1 MEAKRLGTHQSA
13 ISPGQGLLQGAAIT
27 GAAQLGGAT
36 GRGGETA
43 IEADRQHQAQ
53 AGQGNPSRDAERAS
67 LSLSL
72 NRTVPGLGGL
82 QGVQPAAAR
91 ASRAAGAI
99 SSRGASA
106 NTSAALLGLS

>member
-1 MEAKRLGTHQSA
+1 MEAERLGTHQSA

-53 AGQGNPSRDAERAS
+53 AGKGNPSRGAERAS
-67 LSLSL
+67 LTS
-72 NRTVPGLGGL
+72 TVPGLGGL

>member
-1 MEAKRLGTHQSA
+1 MEAQGLGTHQST

-27 GAAQLGGAT
+27 GSAQLGGAT

-53 AGQGNPSRDAERAS
+53 AGQGDPSPGAERAS
-67 LSLSL
+67 LCL
-72 NRTVPGLGGL
+72 NSTVPGLGGL